1 MNIFIISYSFSVF
14 MKSESPQIKGL
25 EDKHIISI
33 IMFLYKNGRVKK
45 SEIYRNV
52 SYTATM
58 VGKID
63 ALEDM
68 GLLTQEQKKYENNTI
83 YIELTERGLSVA
95 KKLLD
100 IESII
105 LGEEPETQD
114 DFVSTPSQ
122 IRDRVT

>member
-1 MNIFIISYSFSVF
+1 MNIFIISDSFSVF
-14 MKSESPQIKGL
+14 MKSESPQIKCL

-33 IMFLYKNGRVKK
+33 IMFLFKNGRVKK

-58 VGKID
+58 VGKVD
-63 ALEDM
+63 ALEAM

-83 YIELTERGLSVA
+83 YIELTERGQSVA